1 MGRVRD
7 WARGVFEAT
16 SARRPMTIASLVAVA
31 AAYGIALSPLPFS
44 ARSIAQASAG
54 GVLDT
59 RIGYGPERGAAAL
72 AALGEEGRARYGDY
86 LIADY
91 VFLLIY
97 SFALANALFA
107 LFRGSRRVWLAA
119 IPLATG
125 LFDLVEDVALHLA
138 LSAYPAPADAALAV
152 AGAVGALKHAGFVLS
167 ILLVLIGL
175 VLKAAGST
183 ANGDSGIRQTYFAL
197 RVGAALFLG
206 LLVFSI
212 SHQIAVSDACLQ
224 QSVSA
229 YYFTPARAV
238 FVGAL
243 CAVGAC
249 LVIYRGNN
257 DTENVFLDYTGFMA
271 FVVAFVPTGVDRS
284 CTPSNVPNTT
294 DLAALID
301 NSASVLFL
309 VAFVAIVMGMAVRWL
324 RPNADGP
331 LSKYAVRALG
341 ATMTALIVGLVWFLY
356 WPEAFQRYGHGV
368 AAGALFV
375 GIVAVV
381 GLNAAGFAKREPGT
395 SRMDRNWYLAVLA
408 AMVLSLIAMLVA
420 KGMGYQHWFFT
431 LEAALILEFA
441 AFWLLQTYELRGDVR
456 RQVEASPL

>member
-1 MGRVRD
+1 MGRVRE
-7 WARGVFEAT
+7 WARGVFETT
-16 SARRPMTIASLVAVA
+16 SARRPMTVAVVA
-31 AAYGIALSPLPFS
+31 AIVAAYGIALSPLPFS
-44 ARSIAQASAG
+44 VRSIADASGA

-59 RIGYGPERGAAAL
+59 MLGYGPAEGAAAL
-72 AALGEEGRARYGDY
+72 EALGPDGRARYSDY

-91 VFLLIY
+91 AFLLIY

-107 LFRGSRRVWLAA
+107 LFRGSRRVRLAA
-119 IPLATG
+119 VPLATG
-125 LFDLVEDVALHLA
+125 AVDLVEDVAAHLA
-138 LSAYPAPADAALAV
+138 LSAYPASADGALAV
-152 AGAVGALKHAGFVLS
+152 AGVAGAVKHAGFALS
-167 ILLVLIGL
+167 VLLVVVGL

-183 ANGDSGIRQTYFAL
+183 GGGDSGIRQTYFAL

-212 SHQIAVSDACLQ
+212 SHQIVVSEACLQ

-238 FVGAL
+238 FIGAL

-249 LVIYRGNN
+249 LVIYRGSN
-257 DTENVFLDYTGFMA
+257 DTENVVLDYTGFMA

-284 CTPSNVPNTT
+284 CTPSNVPGPA
-294 DLAALID
+294 DLAALVD
-301 NSASVLFL
+301 NSVSALLLAGVVAVVLG
-309 VAFVAIVMGMAVRWL
+309 IAVRWL
-324 RPNADGP
+324 RPNAEGP
-331 LSKYAVRALG
+331 LSPYAKAALG
-341 ATMTALIVGLVWFLY
+341 ASLSALTAGMVWFLY
-356 WPEAFQRYGHGV
+356 WPEAFQRYGHAV

-375 GIVAVV
+375 GIAAVV

-408 AMVLSLIAMLVA
+408 AMVLSLAAMLIA
-420 KGMGYQHWFFT
+420 KAAGYQHWFFT

-441 AFWLLQTYELRGDVR
+441 AFWVLQTYELRGDVR
-456 RQVEASPL
+456 RQEQDSAL